1 MAKIPIKSR
10 DKLAPEDQKIYD
22 KIASSRGK
30 ALNLFKVLLNSPKAA
45 ENIGS
50 LGAYLRYDS
59 VLPPNIREITILTV
73 ARALNVAY
81 EWAHHEPIA
90 REVGVSD
97 KSIEIIHSGRAPS
110 GMIAKDGV
118 FTKATK
124 ELLVDGSMEAS
135 TFQAVEHLVGRDG
148 VVDFVVLVGYYAML
162 GGILRSFDIELD
174 EGVGLRP
181 DWPELGGL

>member
-10 DKLAPEDQKIYD
+10 EDLASEDQHIYD
-22 KIASSRGK
+22 KIARSRGK
-30 ALNLFKVLLNSPKAA
+30 ALNLFKALLNSPKAA

-59 VLPPNIREITILTV
+59 TLAPNIREITILTI
-73 ARALNVAY
+73 ARELNVAY

-97 KSIEIIHSGRAPS
+97 NSIERIHSGQAPN

-118 FTKATK
+118 FTKAAK
-124 ELLVDGSMEAS
+124 EIMADGSMETS
-135 TFQAVEHLVGRDG
+135 TFQAVEHLVGIDG
-148 VVDFVVLVGYYAML
+148 VVDFVVLVGYYTML

-174 EGVGLRP
+174 EGVDLRS
-181 DWPELGGL
+181 DWLEFGQL